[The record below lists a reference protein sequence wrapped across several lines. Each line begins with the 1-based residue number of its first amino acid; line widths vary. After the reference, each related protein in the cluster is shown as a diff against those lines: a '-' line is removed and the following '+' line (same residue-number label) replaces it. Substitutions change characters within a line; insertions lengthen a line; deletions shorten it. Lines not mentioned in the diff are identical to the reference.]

1 MKIEKKKLDAV
12 LERLSED
19 KTEIVFKF
27 AEWLSE
33 DDELTSKEVD
43 LLRKAE
49 NQTKRGEYVEWRKIK
64 RTKI

>member
-49 NQTKRGEYVEWRKIK
+49 NQIKRGEYVEWRKIK